1 MTITRPERELKYAC
15 TDELLTNRTYY
26 ITHYEFDD
34 ENLSDYGCLKCFL
47 SHFGQN
53 WWHDEMEA
61 ILMEGSWC
69 LRLKKTVP
77 AGTWCEAC
85 CGRDLG

>member
-1 MTITRPERELKYAC
+1 MTLPERKYVC

-34 ENLSDYGCLKCFL
+34 ENLSDYGYLKCFL

-61 ILMEGSWC
+61 ILMGLGASSKKNGSRRYLVRSLLW
-69 LRLKKTVP
+69 
-77 AGTWCEAC
+77 
-85 CGRDLG
+85 